1 MRIGKIELMRFLG
14 AVLIMNAH
22 FGYQDRPFQLSWFFV
37 EFFYIITGYF
47 SMRHFEKQE
56 PQEHFEAVKIA
67 VEYTGKKF
75 VQFLPYTTGAILITY
90 IAMNWHY
97 IGEGAFGNFIRSF
110 ENMPFEML
118 YLSEAAPEGSLLFTM
133 WFLSAMCLVFPFF
146 CLLLMMRNRRLSG
159 MICFYVAL
167 FYYLHTFDYG
177 AHEFPN
183 RLVRTFAG
191 LCLGATIALL
201 ADWLRG
207 ISLNRTCRVWLSVL
221 EVITYV
227 FPIVTCY
234 PHFKFLRGN
243 LLCFVVSVTIIFS
256 GQSMVPDMSCRFFSW
271 LGRLSMPLYVWH
283 IAVLR
288 VIERFFPDVDMLT
301 KVLGFWLGTFAL
313 AIGNMY
319 LVGFVKHR
327 LRKDKECTMN

>member
-47 SMRHFEKQE
+47 TMRHFEKQE

-167 FYYLHTFDYG
+167 FYYLHTYDYG

-256 GQSMVPDMSCRFFSW
+256 G
-271 LGRLSMPLYVWH
+271 
-283 IAVLR
+283 
-288 VIERFFPDVDMLT
+288 
-301 KVLGFWLGTFAL
+301 
-313 AIGNMY
+313 
-319 LVGFVKHR
+319 
-327 LRKDKECTMN
+327 

>member
-47 SMRHFEKQE
+47 TMRHFEKQE

-167 FYYLHTFDYG
+167 FYYLHTYDYG

-243 LLCFVVSVTIIFS
+243 LLCFVVSVTIIFP
-256 GQSMVPDMSCRFFSW
+256 VRAWCRICPVDFSHAW
-271 LGRLSMPLYVWH
+271 AGLVCRY
-283 IAVLR
+283 
-288 VIERFFPDVDMLT
+288 
-301 KVLGFWLGTFAL
+301 
-313 AIGNMY
+313 MY
-319 LVGFVKHR
+319 GI
-327 LRKDKECTMN
+327 

>member
-1 MRIGKIELMRFLG
+1 MIGY
-14 AVLIMNAH
+14 NA
-22 FGYQDRPFQLSWFFV
+22 
-37 EFFYIITGYF
+37 
-47 SMRHFEKQE
+47 
-56 PQEHFEAVKIA
+56 
-67 VEYTGKKF
+67 
-75 VQFLPYTTGAILITY
+75 
-90 IAMNWHY
+90 
-97 IGEGAFGNFIRSF
+97 
-110 ENMPFEML
+110 
-118 YLSEAAPEGSLLFTM
+118 
-133 WFLSAMCLVFPFF
+133 
-146 CLLLMMRNRRLSG
+146 
-159 MICFYVAL
+159 
-167 FYYLHTFDYG
+167 
-177 AHEFPN
+177 
-183 RLVRTFAG
+183 RTFAG

-256 GQSMVPDMSCRFFSW
+256 GQSMVPDMSCRFFSC

>member
-47 SMRHFEKQE
+47 TMRHFEKQE

-167 FYYLHTFDYG
+167 FYYLHT
-177 AHEFPN
+177 
-183 RLVRTFAG
+183 
-191 LCLGATIALL
+191 
-201 ADWLRG
+201 W
-207 ISLNRTCRVWLSVL
+207 
-221 EVITYV
+221 
-227 FPIVTCY
+227 
-234 PHFKFLRGN
+234 
-243 LLCFVVSVTIIFS
+243 
-256 GQSMVPDMSCRFFSW
+256 
-271 LGRLSMPLYVWH
+271 
-283 IAVLR
+283 
-288 VIERFFPDVDMLT
+288 
-301 KVLGFWLGTFAL
+301 
-313 AIGNMY
+313 
-319 LVGFVKHR
+319 
-327 LRKDKECTMN
+327 CT

>member
-47 SMRHFEKQE
+47 TMRHFEKQE

-118 YLSEAAPEGSLLFTM
+118 YLSEAAPEGSLLFYNVVFISDVSGIPV
-133 WFLSAMCLVFPFF
+133 FLPVVDDAESPVIWHDLFLCSTF
-146 CLLLMMRNRRLSG
+146 LLSSY
-159 MICFYVAL
+159 I
-167 FYYLHTFDYG
+167 
-177 AHEFPN
+177 
-183 RLVRTFAG
+183 
-191 LCLGATIALL
+191 
-201 ADWLRG
+201 
-207 ISLNRTCRVWLSVL
+207 
-221 EVITYV
+221 
-227 FPIVTCY
+227 
-234 PHFKFLRGN
+234 
-243 LLCFVVSVTIIFS
+243 
-256 GQSMVPDMSCRFFSW
+256 
-271 LGRLSMPLYVWH
+271 
-283 IAVLR
+283 
-288 VIERFFPDVDMLT
+288 
-301 KVLGFWLGTFAL
+301 
-313 AIGNMY
+313 
-319 LVGFVKHR
+319 
-327 LRKDKECTMN
+327 

>member
-47 SMRHFEKQE
+47 TMRHFEKQE

-118 YLSEAAPEGSLLFTM
+118 YLSEAAPEGSLL
-133 WFLSAMCLVFPFF
+133 
-146 CLLLMMRNRRLSG
+146 
-159 MICFYVAL
+159 
-167 FYYLHTFDYG
+167 
-177 AHEFPN
+177 
-183 RLVRTFAG
+183 
-191 LCLGATIALL
+191 

-256 GQSMVPDMSCRFFSW
+256 GQSMVPDMSCRFFSC